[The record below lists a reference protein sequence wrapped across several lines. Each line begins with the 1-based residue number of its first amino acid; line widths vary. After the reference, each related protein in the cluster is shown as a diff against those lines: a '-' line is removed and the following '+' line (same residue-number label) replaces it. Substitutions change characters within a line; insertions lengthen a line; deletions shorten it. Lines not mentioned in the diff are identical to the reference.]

1 MARGTRLHAD
11 CENYVKGDL
20 MVVPYELKKVALRL
34 EDLKQRGAKTE
45 ETWLLDKNWKPDVFL
60 PWIKAI
66 IDVHYVEGNVLHVI
80 DHKSGREYPEHR
92 EQLELYALMGL
103 AYYPEV
109 KRAEYGALYLDTGHV
124 GNEGAI
130 LRGQVEESRRQ
141 AWTERAIRIFEDK
154 QYLPKP
160 SVSACR
166 WCDFSAKKGGPCEA
180 GV

>member
-11 CENYVKGDL
+11 CEGYVKGEIT
-20 MVVPYELKKVALRL
+20 VVPYELKKVALRL
-34 EDLKQRGAKTE
+34 EDLRQKGAKAE
-45 ETWLLDKNWKPDVFL
+45 ETWLLDKEWKPDVFL

-103 AYYPEV
+103 CYYPDV
-109 KRAEYGALYLDTGHV
+109 KRAEYGALYLDAGYV

-130 LRGQVEESRRQ
+130 LRGGVADARMKS
-141 AWTERAIRIFEDK
+141 WTDRAIKIFEDK
-154 QYLPKP
+154 DYRPNP
-160 SVSACR
+160 GGACR
-166 WCDFSAKKGGPCEA
+166 WCDYSKKKGGPCEA